1 MAIKKAA
8 KVKRKEIDEIDIIS
22 AISNNQ
28 IKLDF
33 KFKKRDYRFTDKQRS
48 LIDKILD
55 PNIKVIFIDS
65 VAGTGKSLL
74 AVYCGLTMIKDQSAN
89 KMLYMRS
96 VVESNSKGL
105 GFLKGSLEEKM
116 EIWRHVLDAKVEEL
130 VEPIDIPKI
139 LTSGKL
145 EALPINYIRG
155 ASWKNM
161 FVCIDEAQNLNYDDY
176 KLIMSRVGDN
186 TKLIICGDS
195 DQCDIK
201 DSGFAKVASMFNDAD
216 SKRMG
221 IITFKFEEADIVRS
235 ELCKFVVSKFKKDKS

>member
-1 MAIKKAA
+1 MAIKKSA
-8 KVKRKEIDEIDIIS
+8 KPKRKEFDAIDIMS
-22 AISNNQ
+22 ALSDDK

-33 KFKKRDYRFTDKQRS
+33 KFKKRDYRFTDKQKN

-55 PNIKVIFIDS
+55 PKIKVIFIDS

-116 EIWRHVLDAKVEEL
+116 QIWRHVLDAKVEEL
-130 VEPIDIPKI
+130 VESIDIPKI

-201 DSGFAKVASMFNDAD
+201 DSGFAKVANMFDDAD
-216 SKRMG
+216 SKQMG
-221 IITFKFEEADIVRS
+221 IMTFKFEEEDIVRS
-235 ELCKFVVSKFKKDKS
+235 ELCKFVVSKFKKEKN